1 MSRHRLCVCQVTA
14 LEDLRHGHVFLLDTP
29 YTQTRVPMSLEHMS
43 LLEKHEERKALGRFL
58 AESHSLLCF
67 RKFSLSGW
75 VFLAGNCQPNDLQGP
90 EKWLNSQGEE
100 EKDTLVSCSGACI
113 LCLGRRRCSERLLQG
128 EK

>member
-14 LEDLRHGHVFLLDTP
+14 LEDFRHGHVFLLDTP
-29 YTQTRVPMSLEHMS
+29 YRHGSHVPVSVE
-43 LLEKHEERKALGRFL
+43 LEKHEEQKALGRFL
-58 AESHSLLCF
+58 AERHSLLCF
-67 RKFSLSGW
+67 RKFPLSGW

-90 EKWLNSQGEE
+90 EKWLNSQREE

-113 LCLGRRRCSERLLQG
+113 LCLGRRRCSEGLLQG